1 MDLLVLGKQLLVAL
15 LLINAIFWGLFPH
28 SAHCKVAAN
37 FGIKQCPPHWIHVY
51 VMGLLSFVMALY
63 VQQGSAGLH

>member
-1 MDLLVLGKQLLVAL
+1 MDFLILGKQLLVAL

-28 SAHCKVAAN
+28 SSHCKVAAI